1 LICGLDIAG
10 HSHNQELMAQGK
22 SVKRKWWKWVGG
34 ILAMLLLIGI
44 GSGLYLYHKWKPILS
59 EKIKKIV
66 VNSAQGLYTLNF
78 KDIHLN
84 VLTGTASIDEAVL
97 NPDTTVFAV
106 LKKVGLAPANL
117 FQVKVKKL
125 QINHIGLFNAYFN
138 KKVDISSIVLDQP
151 SINMIH
157 YKVRKRKDSLKPELS
172 LYQLLPRRIKSIHV
186 NAIRIVNADF
196 DYVRGETSK
205 PLNRI
210 RKLNLNVKDL
220 LIDSLSQFDTTRFYH
235 TKDIGFE
242 LTGYQSKDK
251 MYLTKAD
258 TISGSAT
265 GKTIRIQG
273 LKIIPLHP
281 DLAFSRMYKYG
292 KDRYDL
298 NFSEISFSGVDFL
311 RLNEEDVF
319 HAKTLRLGPSKVGIF
334 LNREMPLAPGLD
346 KGANFPHV
354 ALRKLAL
361 PATIDTVKLDN
372 IDLAYTEYNPISQK
386 RGTIYFQNLNGT
398 IRNVTTDSLS
408 LVKSNH
414 AIANLNAMVM
424 KKTKINLQIDFNL
437 TDKNGA
443 FSYSGAAGPLDLKAL
458 NPVAVPLGLI
468 EIESGNMQK
477 VDFNFTANRNG
488 SSGKVHFYYTD
499 LKLKLL
505 KEGENGAAPKKKG
518 LLSFLANNLLVE
530 DANPAKGA
538 AARTANVTFQRSPA
552 ASFFNMLWKGVFV
565 GMRETAGLGI
575 VPVKT
580 PEKGMEAIK
589 EKKKERKEKS
599 IAREKKKREK
609 KVS

>member
-1 LICGLDIAG
+1 
-10 HSHNQELMAQGK
+10 MAQEK
-22 SVKRKWWKWVGG
+22 SVKRNWWKWVGG
-34 ILAMLLLIGI
+34 ILATLLIIGI

-59 EKIKKIV
+59 EKIKKVV
-66 VNSAQGLYTLNF
+66 VNSSQGLYTLNF

-97 NPDTTVFAV
+97 NPDTTVFSM
-106 LKKVGLAPANL
+106 LKKAGLAPANL

-125 QINHIGLFNAYFN
+125 QINHVGLFNAYFN
-138 KKVDISSIVLDQP
+138 KKVGIKSIVLDQP

-172 LYQLLPRRIKSIHV
+172 LYQLLPRRIKSIRV
-186 NAIRIVNADF
+186 DAIRIVNADF
-196 DYVRGETSK
+196 DYVKGETSK

-251 MYLTKAD
+251 MYLMKAD

-273 LKIIPLHP
+273 LKMIPLYP
-281 DLAFSRMYKYG
+281 DLAFSRMSKYG

-298 NFSEISFSGVDFL
+298 NFNEIRFSGVDFL
-311 RLNEEDVF
+311 RLNEEEVF
-319 HAKTLRLGPSKVGIF
+319 HAGKLTIGPAKVGIF
-334 LNREMPLAPGLD
+334 LNREMPPAPNLD
-346 KGANFPHV
+346 KGANFPHM
-354 ALRKLAL
+354 ALRKLTL
-361 PATIDTVKLDN
+361 QATVDTVKLND
-372 IDLAYTEYNPISQK
+372 IDLAYTEYNPISRK

-398 IRNVTTDSLS
+398 IRNLSNDSLN
-408 LVKSNH
+408 LIKSNH
-414 AIANLNAMVM
+414 AIANLNALVM

-443 FSYSGAAGPLDLKAL
+443 FSYSGATGPLDLKAL
-458 NPVAVPLGLI
+458 NPVSVPLGLI

-477 VDFNFTANRNG
+477 VDFDFKANRNG
-488 SSGKVHFYYTD
+488 SSGKVHFYYSD

-505 KEGENGAAPKKKG
+505 KEGENGEAPKKKG
-518 LLSFLANNLLVE
+518 LLSFLANNLLVK
-530 DANPAKGA
+530 DANPSKGET
-538 AARTANVTFQRSPA
+538 ARTASVTFQRSPA
-552 ASFFNMLWKGVFV
+552 ASFFNLLWKGLFV

-580 PEKGMEAIK
+580 PEKAMEAIQD
-589 EKKKERKEKS
+589 KKKERKEKS
-599 IAREKKKREK
+599 IARKEKKREK

>member
-1 LICGLDIAG
+1 
-10 HSHNQELMAQGK
+10 MAQEK
-22 SVKRKWWKWVGG
+22 SVKRNWWKWVVG
-34 ILAMLLLIGI
+34 IFATLLLIGI

-59 EKIKKIV
+59 EKIKKAV
-66 VNSAQGLYTLNF
+66 VNGSQGLYTLNF

-97 NPDTTVFAV
+97 NPDTTVFSM

-125 QINHIGLFNAYFN
+125 QINHVGLFNAYFN
-138 KKVDISSIVLDQP
+138 KKVDIKSIVLDQP

-157 YKVRKRKDSLKPELS
+157 YKVRKRKDSLKPDLS
-172 LYQLLPRRIKSIHV
+172 LYQLLPERVKSIHV

-196 DYVRGETSK
+196 DYVKGETSK

-251 MYLTKAD
+251 MYLMKAD
-258 TISGSAT
+258 TISGSAI
-265 GKTIRIQG
+265 GKTIRIKG
-273 LKIIPLHP
+273 FKMIPLHP
-281 DLAFSRMYKYG
+281 DLTFSRMSKYG

-298 NFSEISFSGVDFL
+298 NFSKISFSGVDFL
-311 RLNEEDVF
+311 RLNEEEVF
-319 HAKTLRLGPSKVGIF
+319 HAKALTIGPAKVGIF
-334 LNREMPLAPGLD
+334 LNREMPPAPGLD
-346 KGANFPHV
+346 KGANFPHL
-354 ALRKLAL
+354 ALRKLIL
-361 PATIDTVKLDN
+361 PTTIDTVKLND

-398 IRNVTTDSLS
+398 IRHLTNDSLI
-408 LVKSNH
+408 LIKSNH
-414 AIANLNAMVM
+414 AIANLNALVM

-443 FSYSGAAGPLDLKAL
+443 FSYSGAAGPLDLTAL
-458 NPVAVPLGLI
+458 NPVSVPLGLI

-477 VDFNFTANRNG
+477 VDFNFSANRNG

-505 KEGENGAAPKKKG
+505 KEGENGEALKKKG
-518 LLSFLANNLLVE
+518 FLSFLANNLLVK
-530 DANPAKGA
+530 DANPSKGA
-538 AARTANVTFQRSPA
+538 TARTAHVTFQRSPA
-552 ASFFNMLWKGVFV
+552 ASFFNLLWKGVFI

-580 PEKGMEAIK
+580 PEKAMEAVK
-589 EKKKERKEKS
+589 DKKKERKQKS
-599 IAREKKKREK
+599 MAQKEKKHEK